1 MRAQDAGAV
10 RGVRLQPPAQ
20 AEEGEVLLVAG
31 DGCGRQEAGGAVA
44 GVGATGG
51 AERLLGAVHEVGAV
65 AAVDVQVDEPG
76 REVAAP
82 QVDAGLV
89 VALRLRFRPDR
100 GNPRPV
106 HLDPCPREQPI
117 FEDDG
122 AAVEDKRPHTSFTRF
137 RVLRSKPTG
146 RTRRGQ

>member
-1 MRAQDAGAV
+1 MAPRMRAPPVASSFS
-10 RGVRLQPPAQ
+10 RRHRL
-20 AEEGEVLLVAG
+20 EEGQVLLVAG
-31 DGCGRQEAGGAVA
+31 HGRGRQQARGAVA
-44 GVGATGG
+44 GVGPADG
-51 AERLLGAVHEVGAV
+51 AERLLGPVHEIGAV
-65 AAVDVQVDEPG
+65 AAVDVEVDEPG
-76 REVAAP
+76 CEIATL
-82 QVDAGLV
+82 QVDVGSV

-122 AAVEDKRPHTSFTRF
+122 AAVEDKRSHMSFTRF

-146 RTRRGQ
+146 RK